1 MDLAELLFSLLSFS
15 LKTLIVVFFV
25 GGIALLPILAVKSAG
40 LKEHKEQNLKVENL
54 KNRYEKHIRQFK
66 QSTMEKKE
74 FKKYLKESNKVK
86 KKKPDL
92 PSLFTL
98 SFKGDTRASQTKNL
112 RDEVSLILKSA
123 KPKDEALLL
132 LESAGGRVA
141 SYGLAAMQLRRLRD
155 KDIPLTVCVDKIA
168 ASGGYLMAC
177 TANQILASP
186 FAIIGSIGVVQ
197 GIPNVYQFLKNRD
210 IKYEEFTAGEHKRTV
225 GPFTEVTEEKR
236 QKVKEQI
243 ELVHSQFKNFVTK
256 HREGMDLEQTATG
269 DFWLAEEA
277 LKRGLVDKLECSD
290 DYIMQKMETHNVY
303 KISLKSRK
311 NLWEKLSGKKSLS
324 AWIERDPESRLW
336 HL

>member
-15 LKTLIVVFFV
+15 LKALIVLFCVA
-25 GGIALLPILAVKSAG
+25 GIAILPILAAKSTG

-54 KNRYEKHIRQFK
+54 QNRYEKHIKQFK
-66 QSTMEKKE
+66 QSTMERKD
-74 FKKYLKESNKVK
+74 FKKYLKEFNKAK
-86 KKKPDL
+86 KKKKDL

-98 SFKGDTRASQTKNL
+98 SFKGDIKASQTKNL
-112 RDEVSLILKSA
+112 RDEVSLVLKSA
-123 KPKDEALLL
+123 KLKDEVLLL

-141 SYGLAAMQLRRLRD
+141 SYGLAAIQLKRLRS
-155 KDIPLTVCVDKIA
+155 KNIPLTVCVDKIA

-197 GIPNVYQFLKNRD
+197 GVPNVYNFLKNRD

-236 QKVKEQI
+236 QKVREQI
-243 ELVHSQFKNFVTK
+243 ELVHGQFKKFIAK
-256 HREGMDLEQTATG
+256 HRELDLTQTATG

-277 LKRGLVDKLECSD
+277 LKKGLVDKLECSD
-290 DYIMQKMETHNVY
+290 DYIMKKMETHNVY
-303 KISLKSRK
+303 KISLKGPK

-324 AWIERDPESRLW
+324 ALIERDPESRLFW
-336 HL
+336 QL